1 MKLLHVIFCCSIASG
16 SFAQIDLVEWN
27 KTVLGD
33 VRKASYMRIG
43 SYQVKGSP
51 YLLGQSFSA
60 VLLYK
65 SGKRVTDKMLLYDL
79 YTQKAGMD
87 SNGEIFEAN
96 DPLDEFTIA
105 LPKTMGGQMLVFK
118 NARNYSANPPAA
130 YLNILEE
137 GEKAILFKAFK
148 VNLVPDP
155 VNYMAKDL
163 RIFDQYSEYY
173 IFSKA
178 TKELY
183 RVKAKEKDLVAALG
197 QEKQIKSYVR
207 SNNIDLSREAD
218 LVKVVQSYNA
228 GF

>member
-1 MKLLHVIFCCSIASG
+1 MKLVTLVLSLLFASA
-16 SFAQIDLVEWN
+16 SFAQVDLSEWN
-27 KTVLGD
+27 KSVMANWKGD
-33 VRKASYMRIG
+33 YVRVG

-51 YLLGQSFSA
+51 FLLGQSFNA
-60 VLLYK
+60 VLVYK
-65 SGKRVTDKMLLYDL
+65 NGKRITDRKLLYDL
-79 YTQKAGMD
+79 HNQKAGMD
-87 SNGEIFEAN
+87 TNGEIFEAN
-96 DPLDEFTIA
+96 EPLEEFTIA
-105 LPKTMGGQMLVFK
+105 LPDNLGGKMLVFK
-118 NARNYSANPPAA
+118 NALNYSPKPPTA
-130 YLNILEE
+130 YLNVLEE

-173 IFSKA
+173 VFSKA